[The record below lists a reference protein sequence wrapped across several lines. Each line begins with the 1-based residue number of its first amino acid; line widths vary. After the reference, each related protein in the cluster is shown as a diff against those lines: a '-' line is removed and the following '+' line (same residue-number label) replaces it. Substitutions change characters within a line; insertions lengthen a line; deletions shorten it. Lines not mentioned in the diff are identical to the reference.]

1 MSNFRPASLIRH
13 LGACALLCSALLLPT
28 SAAAQIE
35 KDRLW
40 SNEEAGLCI
49 GCLRSVK
56 EIAGWSRMDPAVR
69 RDLMAELPARKDLL
83 KGKRRGGRARRLD
96 R

>member
-1 MSNFRPASLIRH
+1 MTDDVWQRDEIASPCQKICVIH
-13 LGACALLCSALLLPT
+13 P
-28 SAAAQIE
+28 
-35 KDRLW
+35 
-40 SNEEAGLCI
+40 EAGLCI

-69 RDLMAELPARKDLL
+69 RELMAELPARKDLL